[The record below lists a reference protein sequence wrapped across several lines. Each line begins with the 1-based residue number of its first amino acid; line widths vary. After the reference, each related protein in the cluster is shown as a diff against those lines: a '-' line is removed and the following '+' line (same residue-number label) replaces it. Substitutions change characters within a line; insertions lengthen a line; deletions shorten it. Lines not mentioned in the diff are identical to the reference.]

1 MRIDAINPE
10 NLSSEQRPLYLD
22 MKSGIENK
30 FTGFKA
36 IREDGALIGPW
47 APWLKFPKIGGPIWE
62 LTKALS
68 MNATLPKPVREVAI
82 LVTGTKFHSG
92 YELYAHILMAEL
104 KGLSDKKIT
113 TIVSGQR
120 PTDLDEDEALAY
132 DFTSSLVNGGL
143 LPDLVYKQAVK
154 RFGEESTAE
163 LIYLIGLYC
172 TVSMTLNG
180 FDVPIPE

>member
-1 MRIDAINPE
+1 MRMEAINPE
-10 NLSSEQRPLYLD
+10 NLSAEQKPLYQD
-22 MKSGIENK
+22 MKEGIEKNFK
-30 FTGFKA
+30 GFKA

-47 APWLKFPKIGGPIWE
+47 APWIKFPQMGGPIWE

-82 LVTGTKFHSG
+82 LVTGTKFNSG
-92 YELYAHILMAEL
+92 YELYAHILTAEL
-104 KGLSDKKIT
+104 RGLSDKKIV

-120 PTDLDEDEALAY
+120 PVDLDDDEALVY

-143 LPDLVYKQAVK
+143 LPEIVYKKALN
-154 RFGEESTAE
+154 RFGEKSTAE

-172 TVSMTLNG
+172 MVAITLNG

>member
-1 MRIDAINPE
+1 MRLEAIKPE
-10 NLSSEQRPLYLD
+10 NLNSEQKALYQD
-22 MKSGIENK
+22 MKAGIEKN
-30 FTGFKA
+30 FQGFQA

-47 APWLKFPKIGGPIWE
+47 APWIKFPQIGGPIWE

-68 MNATLPKPVREVAI
+68 MKSTLPKSVREVAI

-92 YELYAHILMAEL
+92 YELYAHILIAEL
-104 KGLSDKKIT
+104 RGLSDEKIA

-120 PTDLDEDEALAY
+120 PVDLEEDEALVY
-132 DFTSSLVNGGL
+132 DFTFALVNGGL
-143 LPDLVYKQAVK
+143 LPELVYKKAIHK
-154 RFGEESTAE
+154 FGEESTAE

-172 TVSMTLNG
+172 MVSITLNG